1 MTKFAVGVRD
11 LGSILEVIRTRR
23 SIRKMTDQPIPDE
36 TLQGILEA
44 GRLAPSW
51 RNGQCWRLIVVKDPA
66 KRDLIARES
75 SRGDL
80 MMVAPVVIVGC
91 ALPEQSG
98 HLNEQ
103 DYYLVDMGIVLEHI
117 ILEATAQG
125 IATCWIGIFNE
136 SLIKES
142 LGIPENVRVV
152 NMVIMGYAAEERNPR
167 PRLSLEEIC
176 FVDGWPQ

>member
-1 MTKFAVGVRD
+1 
-11 LGSILEVIRTRR
+11 
-23 SIRKMTDQPIPDE
+23 
-36 TLQGILEA
+36 
-44 GRLAPSW
+44 
-51 RNGQCWRLIVVKDPA
+51 
-66 KRDLIARES
+66 
-75 SRGDL
+75 

-98 HLNEQ
+98 HFNEQ

-142 LGIPENVRVV
+142 LGIPEDVRVV
-152 NMVIMGYAAEERNPR
+152 NMVIMGYPAEERNPR
-167 PRLSLEEIC
+167 PRLSLEEIA
-176 FVDGWPQ
+176 FVDSWPAE

>member
-1 MTKFAVGVRD
+1 M
-11 LGSILEVIRTRR
+11 GSILDVIRTRR
-23 SIRKMTDQPIPDE
+23 STRNMTGQPIPED
-36 TLQGILEA
+36 TLKAILEA

-51 RNGQCWRLIVVKDPA
+51 KNGQCWRLIVVKDPA
-66 KRDLIARES
+66 RRALIARES
-75 SRGDL
+75 SRGEV
-80 MMVAPVVIVGC
+80 MTVAPVVIVGC

-98 HLNEQ
+98 HFNEQ

-142 LGIPENVRVV
+142 LGIPEDVRVV
-152 NMVIMGYAAEERNPR
+152 NMVIMGYPAEERNPR
-167 PRLSLEEIC
+167 PRLSIEEIA
-176 FVDGWPQ
+176 FVDSWPAE